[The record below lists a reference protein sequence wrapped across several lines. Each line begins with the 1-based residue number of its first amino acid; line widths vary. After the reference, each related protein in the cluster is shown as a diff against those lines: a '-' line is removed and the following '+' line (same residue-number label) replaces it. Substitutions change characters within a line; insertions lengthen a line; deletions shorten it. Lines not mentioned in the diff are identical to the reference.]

1 MDKYERLR
9 SLAEEKLSEKDKNN
23 PELPK
28 EIDELIHELQ
38 VHQIELEMQNEELKR
53 SRSEIEKLHQKY
65 YNLYNSAPAGYIT
78 MDMSTKITEI
88 NLIGAELLGLE
99 ESEESKY
106 LFNFFIKPEY
116 RDTFR
121 SHVKDALKTGN
132 KQNFELELKRRD
144 KTVFHALIE
153 MIVKFKKRTMYK
165 LVIIDITE
173 RKKLEEDL
181 KRSNKELKT
190 FTYVSAHD
198 LQEPLRTITSFTQLL
213 KRRYK
218 GKFDSDADEF
228 MDYIVEATI
237 RMKDQIEGL
246 LEYSRVST
254 KEEEFKPVNT
264 NEILNQTIKIL
275 NNSINESNA
284 KITTEELPNVIGDAR
299 QLQRVFQ
306 NLISNAIKFRKYEK
320 PLKIHISAYKDE
332 DGKEYVF
339 SVQDN
344 GIGIEEQYK
353 ERIFTIF
360 QRLNPRDK
368 YEGTGIGLAIVKKIV
383 EHHGGRIWVESSFGE
398 GATFYFTIPID
409 EREI

>member
-383 EHHGGRIWVESSFGE
+383 EHHGGRIWVES
-398 GATFYFTIPID
+398 
-409 EREI
+409 